1 MVLDFEAIIAL
12 LEEAGQI
19 ATRMQHN
26 LEVKRKS
33 DGSFVTNADIKV
45 SNFIVDKLSKIMP
58 EVPMISEEDHSI
70 HFVGKKFWLLD
81 PIDGTK
87 HYVKGKDNYAINLA
101 LIDKH
106 IPVVGFVYHPATK
119 ALFFNNEDKVQK
131 IVNRKETLIHP
142 AEGKLKVLMYD
153 KQKNTAKIQER
164 PDLFDQV
171 PPSSNANRLAMV
183 INGDLDIYY
192 VYKRL
197 MEWDTAAAHRILQQI
212 GGDIVDKQG
221 NTLVYGK
228 PLFGNSDLIVCSKR
242 AIENKQMVLEFA

>member
-1 MVLDFEAIIAL
+1 MVLDFEAIIRL

-19 ATRMQHN
+19 ATSMQHN
-26 LEVKRKS
+26 LEVKHKS

-45 SNFIVDKLSKIMP
+45 SNFITHNLSRITP
-58 EVPMISEEDHSI
+58 EIPMISEEDHSI

-101 LIDKH
+101 LVDKH
-106 IPVVGFVYHPATK
+106 VPIIGFVYHPATK
-119 ALFFNNEDKVQK
+119 VLFFNNEDKVQK
-131 IVNRKETLIHP
+131 LVNGKKDSIHP
-142 AEGKLKVLMYD
+142 TEGKFKVLMPD
-153 KQKNTAKIQER
+153 NQKNSAKIQER

-171 PPSSNANRLAMV
+171 SPSSNENRLAMV
-183 INGDLDIYY
+183 INGDIDVYY
-192 VYKRL
+192 VYKML
-197 MEWDTAAAHRILQQI
+197 MEWDTAAAHSILQQI

-242 AIENKQMVLEFA
+242 AIDNKEMILGFA

>member
-1 MVLDFEAIIAL
+1 MVLDFEAIISL
-12 LEEAGQI
+12 LEEGGQI
-19 ATRMQHN
+19 ATSMQHN

-45 SNFIVDKLSKIMP
+45 SDFITENLSKITP
-58 EVPMISEEDHSI
+58 TIPVISEEDHSI

-101 LIDKH
+101 LVDKH
-106 IPVVGFVYHPATK
+106 VPIIGFVYHPATK
-119 ALFFNNEDKVQK
+119 TLFFNNEDKVKK
-131 IVNRKETLIHP
+131 IVNGKESIIQP
-142 AEGKLKVLMYD
+142 VEGKLKILMPD
-153 KQKNTAKIQER
+153 NQKNSAKIYER
-164 PDLFDQV
+164 PDLFAQV

-183 INGDLDIYY
+183 INGDIDVYY
-192 VYKRL
+192 VSKML
-197 MEWDTAAAHRILQQI
+197 MEWDTAAAHSILQQI
-212 GGDIVDKQG
+212 GGDIMDKQG

-242 AIENKQMVLEFA
+242 AMDNKEMILRFA